1 LLAGVDPVRRCARAH
16 GGYAVAKSKPRGADA
31 SIRRRRHWLI
41 LRRRLTALFVTVG
54 IFAQIAWF
62 VFGNDTD
69 SGFEGPTTGG
79 VIVGSVGLALLFC
92 AVLLYVPEG
101 IQRARQNHRENQEF
115 KDRFR

>member
-1 LLAGVDPVRRCARAH
+1 
-16 GGYAVAKSKPRGADA
+16 
-31 SIRRRRHWLI
+31 
-41 LRRRLTALFVTVG
+41 VG

-62 VFGNDTD
+62 LGNETETD
-69 SGFEGPTTGG
+69 YLGPTTGD

-101 IQRARQNHRENQEF
+101 IQRARQTHRDNQEF